1 MSVVIWEDKKCAVCG
16 KISQQPIILS
26 TLTFG
31 GTDLDGRQH
40 GMARTILRYVLQEC
54 ERCGYINYNIEIQP
68 QLYFDEGKL
77 QCDIESELAVRY
89 FKFAKYNERIGDYIL
104 AFNLF
109 LSAAWACDDCNLES
123 DALKMRAE
131 AIRVYEN
138 QIDKIDD
145 INSKIVLIDVYRR
158 NRQFQKAISLIK
170 NVCTTKNE
178 VLNKI
183 ITFQREL
190 CDKKD
195 DKRHTTLE
203 VFTKK

>member
-1 MSVVIWEDKKCAVCG
+1 MSYIIREHVKCAVCG
-16 KISQQPIILS
+16 KKSQQPIILS
-26 TLTFG
+26 TSTFG
-31 GTDLDGRQH
+31 GSDLDGRPH
-40 GMARTILRYVLQEC
+40 GMARNILRYELQEC

-68 QLYFDEGKL
+68 QVYFDEGKL
-77 QCDIESELAVRY
+77 QYDIESELAVRY

-109 LSAAWACDDCNLES
+109 LSAAWDCDDCNLES
-123 DALKMRAE
+123 DALKMRTE

-138 QIDKIDD
+138 QMDKMAD
-145 INSKIVLIDVYRR
+145 INSKIILIDVYRR

-178 VLNKI
+178 ALNKI
-183 ITFQREL
+183 IDFQQEL

-195 DKRHTTLE
+195 DKCHTTLE
-203 VFTKK
+203 IF